1 MVSDLKINSRTEGIM
16 QKILRVILILGIVF
30 GSAGTADGS
39 EAEEDIKR
47 LLDIQVQA
55 WNRGDIAEFMA
66 YYWES
71 PDMTFQSGGR
81 RLYGWQ
87 SLMDRYRTT
96 YGGDKMGR
104 LTFDELEIKIL
115 SHQHAYAL
123 GRYRLN
129 YPREEKTGV
138 FTIILRRFP
147 QGWRIIHDH
156 SSS

>member
-1 MVSDLKINSRTEGIM
+1 VP
-16 QKILRVILILGIVF
+16 KILLIILIPAMA
-30 GSAGTADGS
+30 AGYMGAEKGPA
-39 EAEEDIKR
+39 AEEEIKR
-47 LLDIQVQA
+47 LLDIQVRA

-71 PDMTFQSGGR
+71 PDLTFQSGGR

-87 SLMDRYRTT
+87 SLMDRYRTS
-96 YGGDKMGR
+96 YGGEKMGR
-104 LTFDELEIKIL
+104 LTFEDLEINIL
-115 SHQHAYAL
+115 SDQHAYAL